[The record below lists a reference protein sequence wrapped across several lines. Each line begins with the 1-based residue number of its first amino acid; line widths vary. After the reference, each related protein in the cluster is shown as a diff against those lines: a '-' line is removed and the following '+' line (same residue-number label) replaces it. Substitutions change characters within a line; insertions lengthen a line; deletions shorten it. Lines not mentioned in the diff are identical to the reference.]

1 MFMPTILSVILILV
15 LMVSISVFVKKRKKA
30 GVTGIK
36 SALTSICLYLM
47 AIINL
52 FAYWFDFSGIVT
64 WTITT
69 VLIILGVY
77 FTKYLP
83 VYKSKS

>member
-1 MFMPTILSVILILV
+1 MPTILSVILILV
-15 LMVSISVFVKKRKKA
+15 LMVSVSVFVKRRKKA

-52 FAYWFDFSGIVT
+52 FAYWFDFSGVVT

-83 VYKSKS
+83 VYRSKS

>member
-1 MFMPTILSVILILV
+1 MPTILSVILILV
-15 LMVSISVFVKKRKKA
+15 LMVSVSVFVKRIKKA

-52 FAYWFDFSGIVT
+52 FAYWFDFSGVVT

-83 VYKSKS
+83 VSRSKS

>member
-1 MFMPTILSVILILV
+1 MPTILSVILILV
-15 LMVSISVFVKKRKKA
+15 LMVSVSVFVKRRKKA

-52 FAYWFDFSGIVT
+52 FAYWFDFSGVVT

-83 VYKSKS
+83 VSRSKS

>member
-1 MFMPTILSVILILV
+1 MPTILSIILILV
-15 LMVSISVFVKKRKKA
+15 LMVSVSVFVKRRKKA

-52 FAYWFDFSGIVT
+52 FAYWFDFSGVVT

-83 VYKSKS
+83 VSRSKS

>member
-1 MFMPTILSVILILV
+1 MPTILSVILILV
-15 LMVSISVFVKKRKKA
+15 LMVSVSVFVKRRKKA

-52 FAYWFDFSGIVT
+52 FAYWFDFSGVVT

-83 VYKSKS
+83 ASPRKS

>member
-1 MFMPTILSVILILV
+1 MPTILSVILILV
-15 LMVSISVFVKKRKKA
+15 LMVSVSVFVKRRKKA

-52 FAYWFDFSGIVT
+52 FAYWFDFSGVVT

-83 VYKSKS
+83 VSKRKS